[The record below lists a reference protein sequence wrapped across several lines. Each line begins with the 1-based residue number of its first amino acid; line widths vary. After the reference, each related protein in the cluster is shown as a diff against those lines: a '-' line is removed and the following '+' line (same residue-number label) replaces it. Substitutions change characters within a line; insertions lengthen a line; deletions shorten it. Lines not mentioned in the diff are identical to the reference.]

1 MSGPG
6 RTGLWWATKEEWKW
20 PRMAFVSSKGLEKT
34 VAFHT
39 LGCKLNF
46 AESASIGT
54 NVESHGFRRVDFSQQ
69 ADVYVVNTCSV
80 TDSADRKCKKVVRQ
94 VLRKSPK
101 AFVAVIGCYAQ
112 LRPKEIS
119 TIPGVDLVLGAGE
132 KFNLPAYLS
141 DISKRESGEIHSC
154 EIETV
159 DHFFPSY
166 STSERTRAFLKV
178 QDGCDY
184 TCSYCT
190 IPMARGRSR
199 SYGVEQTVAVA
210 RQLLDKE
217 VREIVLTGV
226 NIGDFGAG
234 TEETFIDL
242 LTTLDRIGAER
253 IRISSIEPNLLTD
266 DIIDFLSRSNSFVP
280 HYHIPLQSGS
290 DKILKQM
297 RRRYSSELYQSR
309 VKKVKRVMPYSC
321 IGVDVIVGFPG
332 ETDDD
337 FEETVRQLNDADISY
352 LHVFSYSERPE
363 TEAVKM
369 KQKIAFDVRAE
380 RSKQLQILSIN
391 KRRAFYES
399 CLGQVRTVL
408 FETWDNGILEGFTDN
423 YIRVE
428 VEGKRSLSGKTQRV
442 SLRSII
448 DGVMQGALAD

>member
-94 VLRKSPK
+94 ALRKSPK

-112 LRPKEIS
+112 LRPKVIS

-159 DHFFPSY
+159 DNFFPSY

-266 DIIDFLSRSNSFVP
+266 DIIDFLSGSNSFVP
-280 HYHIPLQSGS
+280 HFHMPLQSGS

>member
-1 MSGPG
+1 M
-6 RTGLWWATKEEWKW
+6 TL
-20 PRMAFVSSKGLEKT
+20 VSSKGVEKT

-80 TDSADRKCKKVVRQ
+80 TNSADRKCRKVVRQ
-94 VLRKSPK
+94 ALRKSPE

-112 LRPKEIS
+112 LRPGEIS

-154 EIETV
+154 QIETV
-159 DHFFPSY
+159 DHFFSSC
-166 STSERTRAFLKV
+166 STSARTRAFLKV

-199 SYGVEQTVAVA
+199 SYGVKQTVAVA

-266 DIIDFLSRSNSFVP
+266 DIIDFMSGSNSFVP
-280 HYHIPLQSGS
+280 HFHIPLQSGS
-290 DKILKQM
+290 AKILKQM

-309 VKKVKRVMPYSC
+309 VKKVKQAMPYSC

-337 FEETVRQLNDADISY
+337 FSETVRQLNNADISY
-352 LHVFSYSERPE
+352 LHVFCYSERPG

-369 KQKIAFDVRAE
+369 KQKIASDVRAE

-423 YIRVE
+423 YIRVK

>member
-1 MSGPG
+1 
-6 RTGLWWATKEEWKW
+6 
-20 PRMAFVSSKGLEKT
+20 MALVSSKGTEKT

-80 TDSADRKCKKVVRQ
+80 TDSADRKCRKVVRQ
-94 VLRKSPK
+94 ALRKSPE

-112 LRPKEIS
+112 LRPGEIS

-154 EIETV
+154 QIETV
-159 DHFFPSY
+159 DHFFPSC

-199 SYGVEQTVAVA
+199 SYGVKQTVAVA

-266 DIIDFLSRSNSFVP
+266 DIIDFLSGSNSFVP
-280 HYHIPLQSGS
+280 HFHIPLQSGS

-309 VKKVKRVMPYSC
+309 VKKVKQAMPYSC

-337 FEETVRQLNDADISY
+337 FSETVRQMNDSDISY
-352 LHVFSYSERPE
+352 LHVFSYSERPG

-369 KQKIAFDVRAE
+369 KQKIASDVRAE

-423 YIRVE
+423 YIRVK

>member
-1 MSGPG
+1 
-6 RTGLWWATKEEWKW
+6 
-20 PRMAFVSSKGLEKT
+20 MALVSSKGAEKT

-54 NVESHGFRRVDFSQQ
+54 NVESHGFRRVDYSQQ

-80 TDSADRKCKKVVRQ
+80 TDSADRKCRKVVRQ
-94 VLRKSPK
+94 ALRKSPE

-112 LRPKEIS
+112 LRPGEIS

-154 EIETV
+154 QIETV

-178 QDGCDY
+178 QDGCNY

-199 SYGVEQTVAVA
+199 SYGVKQTVAVA
-210 RQLLDKE
+210 RQLFDKE

-242 LTTLDRIGAER
+242 LITLDRIGAER

-266 DIIDFLSRSNSFVP
+266 DIIDFMSESNSFVP
-280 HYHIPLQSGS
+280 HFHIPLQSGS
-290 DKILKQM
+290 DKILRKM

-309 VKKVKRVMPYSC
+309 IEKVKQAMPYSC

-352 LHVFSYSERPE
+352 LHVFSYSERPG

-369 KQKIAFDVRAE
+369 KQKIASDVRAE

-423 YIRVE
+423 YIRVK

>member
-1 MSGPG
+1 
-6 RTGLWWATKEEWKW
+6 
-20 PRMAFVSSKGLEKT
+20 MALVSSKSAEKT

-46 AESASIGT
+46 AESASIGA

-80 TDSADRKCKKVVRQ
+80 TDNADRKCRKVVRQ
-94 VLRKSPK
+94 ALRKSPE

-112 LRPKEIS
+112 LRPGEIS

-154 EIETV
+154 QIETV
-159 DHFFPSY
+159 DHFFPSC
-166 STSERTRAFLKV
+166 STSERTRAFFKV

-199 SYGVEQTVAVA
+199 SYGVKQTVAVA

-234 TEETFIDL
+234 MEETFIDL
-242 LTTLDRIGAER
+242 LTTLDRIGVER

-266 DIIDFLSRSNSFVP
+266 DIIDFMSESNSFVP
-280 HYHIPLQSGS
+280 HFHIPLQSGS

-309 VKKVKRVMPYSC
+309 VKKVKQAMPYSC

-332 ETDDD
+332 ET
-337 FEETVRQLNDADISY
+337 
-352 LHVFSYSERPE
+352 
-363 TEAVKM
+363 
-369 KQKIAFDVRAE
+369 
-380 RSKQLQILSIN
+380 
-391 KRRAFYES
+391 
-399 CLGQVRTVL
+399 
-408 FETWDNGILEGFTDN
+408 
-423 YIRVE
+423 
-428 VEGKRSLSGKTQRV
+428 
-442 SLRSII
+442 
-448 DGVMQGALAD
+448 

>member
-1 MSGPG
+1 
-6 RTGLWWATKEEWKW
+6 
-20 PRMAFVSSKGLEKT
+20 MALVSSKGAEKT

-80 TDSADRKCKKVVRQ
+80 TNSADRKCRKVVRQ
-94 VLRKSPK
+94 ALRKSPE

-112 LRPKEIS
+112 LRPGEIS

-154 EIETV
+154 QIETV
-159 DHFFPSY
+159 DHFFPSC

-199 SYGVEQTVAVA
+199 SYGVKQTVAVA

-242 LTTLDRIGAER
+242 LRTLDRIGAER

-266 DIIDFLSRSNSFVP
+266 DIIDFMSESNSFVP
-280 HYHIPLQSGS
+280 HFHIPLQSGS
-290 DKILKQM
+290 DKILKKM

-309 VKKVKRVMPYSC
+309 VKKVKQAMPYSC

-337 FEETVRQLNDADISY
+337 FSETVRQLNDADISY
-352 LHVFSYSERPE
+352 LHVFSYSERPG

-369 KQKIAFDVRAE
+369 KQKIASDVRAE

-408 FETWDNGILEGFTDN
+408 FETWNNGILKGFTDN

-428 VEGKRSLSGKTQRV
+428 VEGKRNLSGKTQRV

>member
-1 MSGPG
+1 
-6 RTGLWWATKEEWKW
+6 
-20 PRMAFVSSKGLEKT
+20 MALVSSKGAEKT

-80 TDSADRKCKKVVRQ
+80 TNSADRKCRKVVRQ
-94 VLRKSPK
+94 ALRKSPE

-112 LRPKEIS
+112 LRPGEIS
-119 TIPGVDLVLGAGE
+119 TIPGVDIVLGAGE

-154 EIETV
+154 QIETV
-159 DHFFPSY
+159 DHFFPSC

-199 SYGVEQTVAVA
+199 SYGVKQTVAVA

-266 DIIDFLSRSNSFVP
+266 DIIDFMSESNSFVP
-280 HYHIPLQSGS
+280 HFHIPLQSGS

-297 RRRYSSELYQSR
+297 RRRYSSELYLSR
-309 VKKVKRVMPYSC
+309 IEKVKQAMPYSC

-337 FEETVRQLNDADISY
+337 FNETVGQLNNADISY
-352 LHVFSYSERPE
+352 LHVFSYSDRPG

-369 KQKIAFDVRAE
+369 KQKIAADVRAE
-380 RSKQLQILSIN
+380 RSKQLRILSIN

-428 VEGKRSLSGKTQRV
+428 VEGKRNLSGKTQRV

>member
-1 MSGPG
+1 
-6 RTGLWWATKEEWKW
+6 
-20 PRMAFVSSKGLEKT
+20 MALVSLKGAEKT

-80 TDSADRKCKKVVRQ
+80 TNSADRKCRKVVRQ
-94 VLRKSPK
+94 ALRKSPE

-112 LRPKEIS
+112 LRPGEIS

-154 EIETV
+154 QIETV
-159 DHFFPSY
+159 DHFFPSC

-199 SYGVEQTVAVA
+199 SYGVKQTVAVA

-266 DIIDFLSRSNSFVP
+266 DIIDFMSESNSFVP
-280 HYHIPLQSGS
+280 HFHIPLQSGS
-290 DKILKQM
+290 DKILKKM

-309 VKKVKRVMPYSC
+309 VKKVKQAMPYSC

-337 FEETVRQLNDADISY
+337 FSETVRQLNDSDISY
-352 LHVFSYSERPE
+352 LHVFSYSERPG

-369 KQKIAFDVRAE
+369 KQKIASDVRAE

-408 FETWDNGILEGFTDN
+408 FETWNNGILKGFTDN

-428 VEGKRSLSGKTQRV
+428 VEGKRNLSGKTQRV

>member
-1 MSGPG
+1 
-6 RTGLWWATKEEWKW
+6 
-20 PRMAFVSSKGLEKT
+20 MALVSSKGAEKT

-46 AESASIGT
+46 AESASIGA

-80 TDSADRKCKKVVRQ
+80 TDNADRKCRKVVRQ
-94 VLRKSPK
+94 ALRKSPE

-112 LRPKEIS
+112 LRPGEIS

-154 EIETV
+154 QIETV

-178 QDGCDY
+178 QDGCNY

-199 SYGVEQTVAVA
+199 SYGVKQTVAVA
-210 RQLLDKE
+210 RQLIDKE

-242 LTTLDRIGAER
+242 LTTLDKIGAER

-266 DIIDFLSRSNSFVP
+266 DIIDFLSGSNSFVP
-280 HYHIPLQSGS
+280 HFHIPLQSGS

-297 RRRYSSELYQSR
+297 RRRYSSAFYQSR
-309 VKKVKRVMPYSC
+309 IEKVKHAMPYSC

-337 FEETVRQLNDADISY
+337 FSETVRQLNNADIAY
-352 LHVFSYSERPE
+352 LHVFSYSDRPG
-363 TEAVKM
+363 TEAVKI
-369 KQKIAFDVRAE
+369 KQKIAADVQAE
-380 RSKQLQILSIN
+380 RNKQLRILSIN
-391 KRRAFYES
+391 KRRGFYES
-399 CLGQVRTVL
+399 CLGQVRNVL
-408 FETWDNGILEGFTDN
+408 FETWDNGILVGFTDN

-428 VEGKRSLSGKTQRV
+428 VKGKRSLSGRTQRV
-442 SLRSII
+442 SLRSIV

>member
-1 MSGPG
+1 
-6 RTGLWWATKEEWKW
+6 
-20 PRMAFVSSKGLEKT
+20 MALVSSKGAEKT

-46 AESASIGT
+46 AESAAIGT

-80 TDSADRKCKKVVRQ
+80 TNSADRKCRKVVRQ
-94 VLRKSPK
+94 ALRKSPE

-112 LRPKEIS
+112 LRPGEIS

-154 EIETV
+154 QIETV
-159 DHFFPSY
+159 DHFFPSC

-199 SYGVEQTVAVA
+199 SYGVKQTVAVA

-242 LTTLDRIGAER
+242 VTTLDRIGAER

-266 DIIDFLSRSNSFVP
+266 DIIDFMSESNSFVP
-280 HYHIPLQSGS
+280 HFHIPLQSGS

-309 VKKVKRVMPYSC
+309 VKKVKQAMPYSC

-337 FEETVRQLNDADISY
+337 FSETVRQLNNADISY
-352 LHVFSYSERPE
+352 LHVFSYSERPG

-369 KQKIAFDVRAE
+369 KQKIASDVRAE
-380 RSKQLQILSIN
+380 RSKQLQILSTN

-408 FETWDNGILEGFTDN
+408 FETWNNGILKGFTDN

-428 VEGKRSLSGKTQRV
+428 VEGKRNLSGKTQRV

>member
-1 MSGPG
+1 
-6 RTGLWWATKEEWKW
+6 
-20 PRMAFVSSKGLEKT
+20 MALVSSKGVGKT

-80 TDSADRKCKKVVRQ
+80 TDSADRKCRKVVRQ
-94 VLRKSPK
+94 ALRKSPE

-112 LRPKEIS
+112 LRPGEIS

-154 EIETV
+154 QIETV
-159 DHFFPSY
+159 DHFFPSC

-178 QDGCDY
+178 QDGCNY

-199 SYGVEQTVAVA
+199 SYGVKQTVAVA
-210 RQLLDKE
+210 RQLFDKE

-234 TEETFIDL
+234 TEETFLDL

-266 DIIDFLSRSNSFVP
+266 DIIDFMSGSNSFVP
-280 HYHIPLQSGS
+280 HFHIPLQSGS
-290 DKILKQM
+290 DKILKKM

-309 VKKVKRVMPYSC
+309 VKKVKQVMPNSC

-337 FEETVRQLNDADISY
+337 FSETVRQLNNADISY
-352 LHVFSYSERPE
+352 LHVFSYSDRPG

-369 KQKIAFDVRAE
+369 KQKIASDVRAK

-399 CLGQVRTVL
+399 CLGQVRNVL

-423 YIRVE
+423 YIRVK